1 LASSPKATLPLLF
14 TALLLAIALA
24 GAQQQQ
30 QGYATVTVS
39 ADPPECVTR
48 VVVFSQSRNVPVQ
61 VSKAG
66 EGVWVSEPVPRGD
79 WLAIAYEQAPGCM
92 NYILVNEATLEKYY
106 GMDRTYLY
114 ANYNVTL
121 TVKAVKQPITQPPQP
136 PPKQEPPPNMLQQI
150 LQTILP
156 AAPTIAVFAAIPT
169 AGYIAYRVAR
179 TAVERYREREGER
192 YMLRKA
198 AAFFSEGSRN
208 PIIRRG
214 WLWMDIDPAAEIASG
229 RDNNRKIAAY
239 LKLARV
245 LPTSRERMRDLER
258 ETVERFEKYAM
269 PAAVIGQRRYRPEVE
284 DVGESL
290 IRYAVELA
298 IDDPEVEKAIE
309 KLEKAGIDPY
319 TIPREFAGIDELIK
333 NYRGVSM
340 EELGFKYAGED
351 ERRFEKCPHCGG
363 KTLKGSK
370 YCTSCGTELRAKAG
384 ITLPKLQLHKPQ
396 PVVERKCPSC
406 GTNLLPGAK
415 HCHRC
420 GAKVVPATE
429 AAEKPATPPKII
441 HEPEPKKTL
450 PQEPEEW
457 IPRRADITPPPPT
470 PARPERTAPSP
481 RPPAETNI
489 TAPKTTPEK
498 PTPEPKPQTTGTVKT
513 IERPRPEPEPR
524 ILRETPK
531 EEEEEVEWEPD
542 EDLSETLKAVRVD
555 PREFKH
561 EAVRLAASNLDE
573 RGFEKELFRSA
584 DKLIS
589 KIEGLELDSQDALRL
604 SLTQH
609 LRGAVHEIRKLM
621 KPPEPPRKAVAK
633 PAAPQ
638 PEQAWRLEPSRIT
651 PETLPSPAP
660 PTQPRTTVTPPAQPQ
675 APKPRPEPV
684 FQHIK
689 PETLQPPAPQPR
701 VQATPTIKPAAQ
713 PQVAKEYIPYEAVLR
728 GEFEEKTA
736 ILLPI
741 RRSALPTALVA
752 GQVKGVTNLEKE
764 DEPSYDAVVVQTR
777 TTYRANY
784 KDCPRPSPTH
794 PYVKK
799 AVRWLSKGYG
809 TVWIITEEMYGMEEV
824 KAELDRR
831 GFRAKTALLDVEGAR
846 KRLEKIM
853 HPAHAAKLAVS
864 GALIPWLADELG
876 SGGWEGVRE
885 KLINLLGKDD
895 GEEVYQTL
903 MEAIKE
909 NPEYPNKPLAI
920 SLGVLDEGE

>member
-1 LASSPKATLPLLF
+1 LASSPKTTFPLLF

-24 GAQQQQ
+24 GGQQQQ
-30 QGYATVTVS
+30 QGYATVTVN
-39 ADPPECVTR
+39 ADPPECVAR
-48 VVVFSQSRNVPVQ
+48 VAVFSQSRNVPVQ

-92 NYILVNEATLEKYY
+92 NYVLVNEATLEKYY

-121 TVKAVKQPITQPPQP
+121 TVKAVKQTTQPPQP
-136 PPKQEPPPNMLQQI
+136 PPQQEPPPNMLRQI
-150 LQTILP
+150 LQAILP

-258 ETVERFEKYAM
+258 ETIERFEKYAM
-269 PAAVIGQRRYRPEVE
+269 PAAIIGQRRYRPEVE

-298 IDDPEVEKAIE
+298 IDDPEVEKAIG
-309 KLEKAGIDPY
+309 KLGKAGIDPY

-370 YCTSCGTELRAKAG
+370 YCTSCGTELRAKVG
-384 ITLPKLQLHKPQ
+384 ITLPKLQLHKPR

-429 AAEKPATPPKII
+429 AAEKPETPPKII
-441 HEPEPKKTL
+441 HESEPKKT
-450 PQEPEEW
+450 PQQEPEEEV
-457 IPRRADITPPPPT
+457 PSTAYAMPPPPT
-470 PARPERTAPSP
+470 PTKPKQTTPIPSQ
-481 RPPAETNI
+481 RPPTETNI

-498 PTPEPKPQTTGTVKT
+498 PTPEPKPETAETVKI
-513 IERPRPEPEPR
+513 IEQPSTPKTPQPV

-531 EEEEEVEWEPD
+531 EEEEVEWEPD

-589 KIEGLELDSQDALRL
+589 KIEGLDLDSQDALRL

-638 PEQAWRLEPSRIT
+638 PEQAWRLEPSRIA
-651 PETLPSPAP
+651 PEAPPSPAP
-660 PTQPRTTVTPPAQPQ
+660 PTQLSTTVTPPAQPQ
-675 APKPRPEPV
+675 A
-684 FQHIK
+684 
-689 PETLQPPAPQPR
+689 
-701 VQATPTIKPAAQ
+701 
-713 PQVAKEYIPYEAVLR
+713 
-728 GEFEEKTA
+728 
-736 ILLPI
+736 
-741 RRSALPTALVA
+741 S
-752 GQVKGVTNLEKE
+752 
-764 DEPSYDAVVVQTR
+764 
-777 TTYRANY
+777 
-784 KDCPRPSPTH
+784 
-794 PYVKK
+794 K
-799 AVRWLSKGYG
+799 AS
-809 TVWIITEEMYGMEEV
+809 
-824 KAELDRR
+824 
-831 GFRAKTALLDVEGAR
+831 
-846 KRLEKIM
+846 
-853 HPAHAAKLAVS
+853 
-864 GALIPWLADELG
+864 
-876 SGGWEGVRE
+876 
-885 KLINLLGKDD
+885 
-895 GEEVYQTL
+895 
-903 MEAIKE
+903 
-909 NPEYPNKPLAI
+909 
-920 SLGVLDEGE
+920 